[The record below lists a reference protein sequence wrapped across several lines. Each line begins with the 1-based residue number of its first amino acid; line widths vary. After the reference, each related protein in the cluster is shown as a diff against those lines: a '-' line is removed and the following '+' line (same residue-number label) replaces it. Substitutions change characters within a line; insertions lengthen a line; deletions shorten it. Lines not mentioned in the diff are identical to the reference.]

1 MIHPLEYSYTQFHI
15 KYHPAWVSF
24 SNLLKILSIRWR
36 FSRHPQ
42 YCPMP
47 HGFWIT
53 DSRHPQLVCNSLW
66 SPQDLYCTTLIQL
79 IPTIIPTDILRRF
92 FLNFLIFNNLLL
104 QFIQFHSIIK
114 NFKLFLQIF
123 QISNQSERQSSVDSK
138 FRKFARKF
146 LDSQVAK
153 AAYGPSERVY
163 MCTQSSM
170 IHPVSYQISPCL
182 NFIF

>member
-1 MIHPLEYSYTQFHI
+1 MASE
-15 KYHPAWVSF
+15 
-24 SNLLKILSIRWR
+24 
-36 FSRHPQ
+36 SRIP
-42 YCPMP
+42 
-47 HGFWIT
+47 
-53 DSRHPQLVCNSLW
+53 RHPQLVCNSLW

-170 IHPVSYQISPCL
+170 IHPVSYQISPCCTNL
-182 NFIF
+182 VF